1 MRTPFDALRGSALD
15 RLTGPTRARAEKSA
29 TIRSAR
35 ARFIAGP
42 RVEDAVEAAADL
54 RRTDRL
60 AILHPLLPPPQDA
73 SQVATLVA
81 ACRRAR
87 REMDA
92 QGLAADHG
100 SDLLVTPDH
109 LGLPLGREVAQTSLL
124 ALTSVA
130 EAWGGRITLGEGR
143 LDQVQEVLDLA
154 DEVRPMYPQTG
165 VTLVAR
171 RHRSD
176 ADAAALAE
184 KGARVRL
191 VRGGPNEPR
200 TEAWS
205 DRHEAD
211 LAWTRCLATLLAA
224 PGETA
229 LVTHD
234 PQLLEV
240 ADALIYHH
248 GLGPEQVEQQM
259 YYGVQPAQQMR
270 LADAGHRVRVLIPYG
285 PDWYDYLAQLAGRP
299 STPIGFWRVLS
310 GRG

>member
-1 MRTPFDALRGSALD
+1 MRTPFDALRGSTLA
-15 RLTGPTRARAEKSA
+15 RLTGSARDRGEMSA
-29 TIRSAR
+29 TVRSAR

-42 RVEDAVEAAADL
+42 RVEDAVEAAERL
-54 RRTDRL
+54 RHTNRL
-60 AILHPLLPPPQDA
+60 AILHPLLPPPQEA

-81 ACRRAR
+81 ACRRAL
-87 REMDA
+87 REMD
-92 QGLAADHG
+92 GLGLSRDHG
-100 SDLLVTPDH
+100 SDLLVTPDQ
-109 LGLPLGREVAQTSLL
+109 LGLPLGRDIARTSLL
-124 ALTSVA
+124 ALASIA
-130 EAWGGRITLGEGR
+130 DGWGARVTLGEGR
-143 LDQVQEVLDLA
+143 IDQVEDVLSLVDEARDLH
-154 DEVRPMYPQTG
+154 PHTG
-165 VTLVAR
+165 VTVVAR

-191 VRGGPNEPR
+191 VRGGPGEPM
-200 TEAWS
+200 TDAWS

-234 PQLLEV
+234 PRLLEV

-248 GLGPEQVEQQM
+248 ELGPDQVEQQM
-259 YYGVQPAQQMR
+259 YYGVQPEQQKR

-285 PDWYDYLAQLAGRP
+285 PDWYDDLAQLASRP
-299 STPIGFWRVLS
+299 STPTGFWRVWS